1 MMVTSPKNNRQLFYC
16 AIFLFTLLCLNTPGA
31 MAAERASDW
40 RPTYDLVMKWV
51 NFGLLAF
58 ILVKYLKDPLKE
70 FFFGQKAMVARQI
83 EKLEQEK
90 EEKVQKI
97 TATQE
102 MLADSDTRLAELKER
117 MLQQGEREKEKIIE
131 AARQQSSF
139 ILEGAKRKVA
149 HRIQQA
155 KTNFRAEL
163 IDMAVTAAAQQLPSQ
178 VNESDNQKLVN
189 KFLTDTQA

>member
-31 MAAERASDW
+31 MAADRASDW

-83 EKLEQEK
+83 EKLEQE
-90 EEKVQKI
+90 I
-97 TATQE
+97 TA
-102 MLADSDTRLAELKER
+102 LVR
-117 MLQQGEREKEKIIE
+117 KI
-131 AARQQSSF
+131 ALS
-139 ILEGAKRKVA
+139 KK
-149 HRIQQA
+149 
-155 KTNFRAEL
+155 K
-163 IDMAVTAAAQQLPSQ
+163 
-178 VNESDNQKLVN
+178 
-189 KFLTDTQA
+189 